1 MGSHDNGNPN
11 TTNLYVGNINPTITE
26 TGLCQ
31 EFGKFGPIASVKI
44 MWPRTQEE
52 KDKGNNCGFVSFM
65 TRQDAADAIKGL
77 DGKDVE
83 GFIMRV
89 GWGKAVPLPPQPFF
103 VLDKKAPKTAKSG
116 LPFNAQINNGSAGA
130 NSRPRAEVRV
140 VKPKDIKLMR
150 TMHRVIERVI
160 KYGPMFEAKI
170 MEREK
175 QNPRFKFLFDNTVS
189 I

>member
-1 MGSHDNGNPN
+1 MNRMLMYLFVNRGQEGRSKGDTKSSSSYTSSSRNILDEVGSHDDGNPN

-65 TRQDAADAIKGL
+65 TRQDASDAIKGL

-89 GWGKAVPLPPQPFF
+89 GWGKAVPLPAQPFF
-103 VLDKKAPKTAKSG
+103 GKPHKSG
-116 LPFNAQINNGSAGA
+116 DLG
-130 NSRPRAEVRV
+130 
-140 VKPKDIKLMR
+140 DL
-150 TMHRVIERVI
+150 
-160 KYGPMFEAKI
+160 Y
-170 MEREK
+170 
-175 QNPRFKFLFDNTVS
+175 
-189 I
+189 